1 MRVILFL
8 LKCLVGIFA
17 TVGFLAV
24 LAVVSLTLAVRESVP
39 WERETVELPEEMV
52 LQLDLSGQIIETR
65 PDNLLSRTSLGGK
78 TVLRDT
84 IEALERARK
93 DERVKGLVLRFG
105 PTRLG
110 VGQAQELRDALLAF
124 RGEDRFA
131 IGFAES
137 FGEFGNG
144 TLRYYLASA
153 LDQIWLQPSGDLGAM
168 GIILETPFLR
178 GTLDKIGVLP
188 RLSQREEYKSA
199 MNTFTDETLPE
210 PQRRNLQRLADSWM
224 EQIVAAV
231 AEARKLSP
239 GEVRGLIDR
248 APLSATEA
256 EQAGLL
262 DRLGYWDELVDE
274 ITGRTSE
281 DIEFLELRAYAAG
294 TSGEAEEPAEDTPR
308 LAVVYGLGPITLS
321 RSQNDPVFGQMV
333 FGSDTVAKA
342 ISDAID
348 DPEIEAILFRVD
360 SPGGSYVASDTVH
373 REVRRAKEA
382 GKPVIVSMGNVAGSG
397 GYFVSMAA
405 EKIVAQ
411 PGTVTGSIGV
421 LAGKF
426 VLSGLWDWAGLSW
439 DRVQAGENAGI
450 WSQNSDFTEEQ
461 WQRLQTSLDRI
472 YADFRGKVAAGRGLT
487 EDETRAAAKGQV
499 WTGAD
504 AKELGLVDELGGFNR
519 ALELAK
525 ESAGIDRD
533 TEVILQ
539 VFPPERDPFEAL
551 LEDTLGK
558 ELESSGASAALRWVA
573 RLVRLIDPLL
583 EAAERLGDDPRS
595 RALAAPEIRLAD

>member
-239 GEVRGLIDR
+239 G
-248 APLSATEA
+248 
-256 EQAGLL
+256 
-262 DRLGYWDELVDE
+262 
-274 ITGRTSE
+274 
-281 DIEFLELRAYAAG
+281 
-294 TSGEAEEPAEDTPR
+294 
-308 LAVVYGLGPITLS
+308 AVVPAG
-321 RSQNDPVFGQMV
+321 
-333 FGSDTVAKA
+333 
-342 ISDAID
+342 
-348 DPEIEAILFRVD
+348 FR
-360 SPGGSYVASDTVH
+360 P
-373 REVRRAKEA
+373 
-382 GKPVIVSMGNVAGSG
+382 
-397 GYFVSMAA
+397 
-405 EKIVAQ
+405 
-411 PGTVTGSIGV
+411 
-421 LAGKF
+421 
-426 VLSGLWDWAGLSW
+426 
-439 DRVQAGENAGI
+439 
-450 WSQNSDFTEEQ
+450 
-461 WQRLQTSLDRI
+461 
-472 YADFRGKVAAGRGLT
+472 
-487 EDETRAAAKGQV
+487 
-499 WTGAD
+499 
-504 AKELGLVDELGGFNR
+504 
-519 ALELAK
+519 
-525 ESAGIDRD
+525 
-533 TEVILQ
+533 
-539 VFPPERDPFEAL
+539 
-551 LEDTLGK
+551 
-558 ELESSGASAALRWVA
+558 
-573 RLVRLIDPLL
+573 
-583 EAAERLGDDPRS
+583 
-595 RALAAPEIRLAD
+595 

>member
-8 LKCLVGIFA
+8 LKCLVGLFA
-17 TVGFLAV
+17 TVGFLGV
-24 LAVVSLTLAVRESVP
+24 LAVVGLTLAVRESVP
-39 WERETVELPEEMV
+39 WERKTAELPEEMV
-52 LQLDLSGQIIETR
+52 LLLDLSGQVIETR
-65 PDNLLSRTSLGGK
+65 PDNLLSRSSLGGM

-84 IEALERARK
+84 VDALERARK

-105 PTRLG
+105 PARLG

-144 TLRYYLASA
+144 TLPYYLASA
-153 LDQIWLQPSGDLGAM
+153 LDQVWLQPSGDIGAM
-168 GIILETPFLR
+168 GVILETPFLR

-188 RLSQREEYKSA
+188 RLSQREEYKGA
-199 MNTFTDETLPE
+199 MNTFTDRSLPE

-239 GEVRGLIDR
+239 GEVRALIDR
-248 APLSATEA
+248 APLSAAEA
-256 EQAGLL
+256 EEAGLL
-262 DRLGYWDELVDE
+262 DRLGYWDELVEE
-274 ITGRTSE
+274 IEGRTVE
-281 DIEFLELRAYAAG
+281 DIELLPLRTYIAG
-294 TSGEAEEPAEDTPR
+294 TRGEEPAEDAPR
-308 LAVVYGLGPITLS
+308 LALVYGLGPITLS
-321 RSQNDPVFGQMV
+321 RSQNDPVFGNVV
-333 FGSDTVAKA
+333 FGSDTVAQA
-342 ISDAID
+342 IADAID
-348 DPEIEAILFRVD
+348 DPDIEAILFRVD

-373 REVRRAKEA
+373 REVLRAKEA
-382 GKPVIVSMGNVAGSG
+382 GKPVIVSMGNLAASG
-397 GYFVSMAA
+397 GYFVSMPA

-421 LAGKF
+421 FAGKF
-426 VLSGLWDWAGLSW
+426 VLSGLWDWAGLNW

-461 WQRLQTSLDRI
+461 WQRLQASLDRI
-472 YADFRGKVAAGRGLT
+472 YADFRSKVSQGRGLN
-487 EDETRAAAKGQV
+487 EEETRAAAKGQI

-504 AKELGLVDELGGFNR
+504 AKELGLVDELGGFSR
-519 ALELAK
+519 AVALAK
-525 ESAGIDRD
+525 ESAGIDAD
-533 TEVILQ
+533 AEVVLQ

-551 LEDTLGK
+551 IEDTLGE

-573 RLVRLIDPLL
+573 RIVRLVDPLI
-583 EAAERLGDDPRS
+583 EAAESLGEDPRS